1 MIDPFPV
8 ISVATHD
15 TASAVSVVPND
26 MKPHAFLSSGTWS
39 LLGSEEQAPVI
50 NEQGYKNNFSCYGGA
65 CGRYLVWKNIQA
77 LWLLQESMRE
87 WKEEGKEYSHEDV
100 ILLANQ
106 SKEFKS
112 LIDTDSIEFLT
123 PGYFPRK
130 IYDFCKNTNQPTPN
144 SDGEIARCIL
154 ESLALKYRF
163 TFERLQEVIGEKLE
177 KVYIIGGG
185 ARNILLNQFTSNA
198 LGIPVEA
205 GLFEATSL
213 GNIMMQLIAIGE
225 VASLE
230 ESRDIIQTSFKTSTH
245 EPDRKQRWDDAYERY
260 LEIIQNS
267 ITFNKT

>member
-1 MIDPFPV
+1 
-8 ISVATHD
+8 
-15 TASAVSVVPND
+15 
-26 MKPHAFLSSGTWS
+26 
-39 LLGSEEQAPVI
+39 
-50 NEQGYKNNFSCYGGA
+50 
-65 CGRYLVWKNIQA
+65 
-77 LWLLQESMRE
+77 MRE